1 MDLGVSLHPRTD
13 QSNAVD
19 DVLEQADRAQR
30 AGLTRIWLG
39 QRLSHDAVTLAALI
53 GRTHPGL
60 HVGTSV
66 VPINPRHPLTLASQA
81 QTAQAASRG
90 RFTLG
95 LGLGSPQM
103 EQESFG
109 ITATRQIGVLREYLT
124 VLRGIIDHGTVA
136 HHGEHYTAA
145 PNQSPAV
152 AGGTPLPILVA
163 AMGPQALRV
172 TAELADGTLPYLA
185 GPRTLS
191 DHIIPTLESV
201 RGARP
206 QRIVAGLPAVL
217 TNDPDRVRAKA
228 REAMHRYATIPSYQR
243 VVSREG
249 LDHPVDLALIGD
261 EKTLADGLRRYADA
275 GAGELF
281 VAQTDLDGVE
291 TQQRTWEFLASVA
304 GR

>member
-1 MDLGVSLHPRTD
+1 MDIGVSLHPRID
-13 QSNAVD
+13 QTNAVD

-30 AGLTRIWLG
+30 AGLTRVWLG
-39 QRLSHDAVTLAALI
+39 QRLSHDAMALASLI
-53 GRTHPGL
+53 GHSHPEL
-60 HVGTSV
+60 QVGTSV

-81 QTAQAASRG
+81 QTAQAASHG

-95 LGLGSPQM
+95 LGLGSPKM

-109 ITATRQIGVLREYLT
+109 ITADRQIGVLREYLT
-124 VLRGIIDHGTVA
+124 VLRGIVDHGTVD

-145 PNQSPAV
+145 PNQTPAV
-152 AGGTPLPILVA
+152 PGGTPLPILIA

-172 TAELADGTLPYLA
+172 TAELADGSLPYLA
-185 GPRTLS
+185 GPRTIA
-191 DHIIPTLESV
+191 DHIIPILDSV
-201 RGARP
+201 TGARP

-217 TNDPDRVRAKA
+217 TNDPERVRAKA
-228 REAMHRYATIPSYQR
+228 RAAMELYATIPSYQR

-261 EKTLADGLRRYADA
+261 EKALTDGLRRYADA
-275 GAGELF
+275 GAGEVF
-281 VAQTDLDGVE
+281 IAQTDLDGVE
-291 TQQRTWEFLASVA
+291 TQQRTWEFLASVS

>member
-1 MDLGVSLHPRTD
+1 MDIGVSLHPRID
-13 QSNAVD
+13 QANAVD
-19 DVLEQADRAQR
+19 DILEQADRAQR
-30 AGLTRIWLG
+30 AGLTRVWLG
-39 QRLSHDAVTLAALI
+39 QRLSHDALGLASLI
-53 GRTHPGL
+53 GHSHPEL
-60 HVGTSV
+60 RVGTSV

-81 QTAQAASRG
+81 QTAQAASHG

-95 LGLGSPQM
+95 LGLGSPKM
-103 EQESFG
+103 ERESFG
-109 ITATRQIGVLREYLT
+109 ITADRQIGVLREYLT
-124 VLRGIIDHGTVA
+124 VLRGIIDHGTVT

-185 GPRTLS
+185 GPRTIA
-191 DHIIPTLESV
+191 DHIVPILDSV
-201 RGARP
+201 TGARP

-217 TNDPDRVRAKA
+217 TNDPDRVRARA
-228 REAMHRYATIPSYQR
+228 RAAMELYATNPSYQR

-261 EKTLADGLRRYADA
+261 EKTLTEGLRRYADA
-275 GAGELF
+275 GAGEVF
-281 VAQTDLDGVE
+281 IAQTDLDGVE
-291 TQQRTWEFLASVA
+291 AQQRTWEFLASISD
-304 GR
+304 G